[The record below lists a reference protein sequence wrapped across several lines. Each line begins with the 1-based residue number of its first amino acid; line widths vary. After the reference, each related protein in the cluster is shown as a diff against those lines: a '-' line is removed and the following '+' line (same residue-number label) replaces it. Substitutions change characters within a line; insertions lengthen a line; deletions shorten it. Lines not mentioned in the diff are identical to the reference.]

1 MYFGLLRMQIQEEMR
16 LRVSI
21 WPRSRLLA
29 RFESIVRVQW
39 RSRSVIQ
46 YRGWIF
52 SYCRTMNFRKS
63 YTSSAD
69 RRLVASSCMNIIQW
83 KPLQDLSDEAYIL
96 AVGESSLKFCLS
108 LPGCNFI
115 FSWAFSSGM
124 KDMMRKGVQSINTV
138 QFQADL

>member
-1 MYFGLLRMQIQEEMR
+1 MYFRLLRMQIQEEMR

-52 SYCRTMNFRKS
+52 SFCRTMN
-63 YTSSAD
+63 TSGRATQVQQTGD
-69 RRLVASSCMNIIQW
+69 L
-83 KPLQDLSDEAYIL
+83 LQAH
-96 AVGESSLKFCLS
+96 V
-108 LPGCNFI
+108 
-115 FSWAFSSGM
+115 
-124 KDMMRKGVQSINTV
+124 
-138 QFQADL
+138 